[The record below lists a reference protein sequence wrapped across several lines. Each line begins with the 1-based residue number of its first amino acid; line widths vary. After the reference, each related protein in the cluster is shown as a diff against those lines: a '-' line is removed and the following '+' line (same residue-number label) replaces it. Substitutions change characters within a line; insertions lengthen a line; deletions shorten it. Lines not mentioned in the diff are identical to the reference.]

1 MEKGVLS
8 WSQLLD
14 VGSKETRTELGTGLC
29 SLLSLC
35 TKLLYNVFFLLNNI
49 MYLSFWCYYVDIL
62 VNIDGPCSKILL
74 SQIMED
80 D

>member
-35 TKLLYNVFFLLNNI
+35 TKLLYNVFFVEQYHVLV
-49 MYLSFWCYYVDIL
+49 YV
-62 VNIDGPCSKILL
+62 VQFYILL
-74 SQIMED
+74 K
-80 D
+80 